1 MQGQPGIWA
10 GTGENKAATL
20 AVSLISAS
28 CHPSLL
34 TQREHKPNAE
44 QNKHSGRPREAS
56 AGGADS
62 SPILSKV
69 LAGLPPVCCGETEK
83 AEWLALGNSTWEAC
97 GKAPGESPCSW
108 PLHLQVL
115 LHNFHLSH
123 RGSLSCSPSLHF
135 VLTCQPLVHASLFP
149 VEYFWRT

>member
-34 TQREHKPNAE
+34 TQREHKPNA
-44 QNKHSGRPREAS
+44 S

-69 LAGLPPVCCGETEK
+69 LAALPPVCCGETEK
-83 AEWLALGNSTWEAC
+83 AERLALGNATWEAC
-97 GKAPGESPCSW
+97 GKAPGESSCSW

-115 LHNFHLSH
+115 LHHFRLSH
-123 RGSLSCSPSLHF
+123 RGSLSRSPSLHF